1 LEASTGSAL
10 KNILSRRHFLG
21 AAWAGLIAVLT
32 AQTIVTLTRF
42 LKPVSSG
49 GFGGLIYAGKV
60 DEFPIGSVNRVLSG
74 RFYLVRNQDGFL
86 ALWQRC
92 THLGCTIPWDE
103 AEDQFHCPC
112 HGSLF
117 NVVGEVTGG
126 PAPRPMDFF
135 PVIIRSGEVWVD
147 TSQPTERSRYDS
159 SQIAPA

>member
-1 LEASTGSAL
+1 LKASAGSSL
-10 KNILSRRHFLG
+10 KNIVSRRYFLG
-21 AAWAGLIAVLT
+21 AAWIGTMAVL
-32 AQTIVTLTRF
+32 AAEVVVTLTRF

-60 DEFPIGSVNRVLSG
+60 DEFPIGSVSRVLSG

-92 THLGCTIPWDE
+92 THLGCTVPWVE

-126 PAPRPMDFF
+126 PAPRPLDFF
-135 PVIIRSGEVWVD
+135 PVIIRSGDVWVD
-147 TSQPTERSRYDS
+147 TSQPSERNR
-159 SQIAPA
+159 